1 MAVPRRHWF
10 RRSSFM
16 GKELNPYRTLP
27 LVLALLFLLPQ
38 LSSASQEL
46 SEITPNYFDDD
57 LNLFSGKQVS
67 QQEMETVTLVQS
79 GGTVDTVK
87 TFQITIKGSISAE
100 NMTDIIEVVQS
111 SSNKQVL
118 EVGGNKNYVMIGRNV
133 PTGGVFC
140 NVSVTLAF
148 DLMVGQT
155 DYEIVL
161 RRIDT
166 SEVLFTKTVHYIIC
180 GISLYQMSSSGAK
193 TVVSGTDS
201 EYRISYMEALND
213 PISPEYRVHAFIQ
226 YPDGSTSATATGD
239 PFPSSEGCNVIALQY
254 RNQFIHDDATCN
266 WKIPTKLKTSSW
278 GATFSQGCGY
288 GFYRDLSGDL
298 LFIIRYNPYRVGRI
312 MFDIRWDTLVQDVP
326 VFGEDGYSVEFNIFI
341 DGNPPLVV
349 TDMNPIGKLF
359 REEGGQVVYVTFFNG
374 DLYDLARKEINVNT
388 VSYPFQE
395 ESSTCTE
402 AVSPLYLQTCTY
414 ITQPGSGLNLSWEFN
429 YQTNGINGAGLQT
442 AVDLTV
448 PRFQFNYDPLHIR
461 LDAITPNVGEK
472 DGGTLITATGY
483 FEGFDPSTDAIF
495 FTGYRLRPFYIVE
508 ISQTRLIFNLPPKA
522 EIGDGFDFDVYMS
535 IGYAISNSLVF
546 TYSATDL
553 TVTITQS
560 GTTQLPTTE
569 VDLESTV
576 AFPKLHDVFYVG
588 ACTPTQF
595 TAIVWPSTN
604 QIQSY
609 TWSLFAVAD
618 TNYSNEL
625 LRSFRTPEVMPY
637 QQTLDI
643 LPQHLDL
650 GNRYYLLVNVTV
662 PGSFVSTYIYLERIE
677 SISIG
682 AFILEPPVRSI
693 AYPAAPVRFYAVV
706 TPPGDCFNQTS
717 GLVMEWTA
725 FGRTES
731 FSVANATGIL
741 SNNSDIVTTPARLGR
756 EFIVPQTDLVYG
768 TSEVIF
774 KVWMRSN
781 PAINGIA
788 RVNISIVPAA
798 LKAVIR
804 HGESV
809 ISANVRTSTVM
820 TAVNSFDPD
829 EAILEIVDPWRYEW
843 ACFQL
848 SNMSTLSL
856 PDFTDEANVSPCASE
871 LLEDSTASDFE
882 ISESL
887 IQGLAGQ
894 IRAIRYVLV
903 VYRGDRQ
910 SDPAEII
917 VEIDQ
922 EIEVQGTS
930 RQSFLTNYTV
940 SLRSIFGEKLGSIV
954 KYYEPLVI
962 DVEANATEI
971 SWRYDLIEPQL
982 PGFMTSSNMI
992 QSPTYYSPD
1001 SAAVLNRKPLGIAAS
1016 ALSPMTNYTFQVTF
1030 GGSADYENTIVL
1042 ISFTTDQKPYL
1053 VLPNPS
1059 KMNGT
1064 TETIFTATAG
1074 IAFTDSLFLYY
1085 FYIQDEAGMQYCVGG
1100 CTGYGVTYFR
1110 IGRVGN
1116 YRLSVNLVE
1125 ARGRAI
1131 MRTQELSSNIVISEP
1146 SSDYSLF
1153 NDLGNLLSNGDD
1165 SSYTQGALDLAVAV
1179 CVNIQNS
1186 STAARFLASFG
1197 QDNEVPSAEYYDV
1210 EALERMESSS
1220 GITNNS
1226 SAPSASPSSKLLS
1239 DTNANNTDGPVFSL
1253 SKEEMTTDMLI
1264 SIAAGLRK
1272 IFCASFPTSGH
1283 SRLGVT
1289 VATMLSKCPHLP
1301 YQVVYDLMWTVQCC
1315 LEKTPKGTVT
1325 DISLQDLVQ
1334 QLQRVAIGLAPGSR
1348 RRLLQAETAPNNLI
1362 ADLQIWGGPAVT
1374 MSSISGKLAGYS
1386 DVTSVT
1392 DGAKETNFVV
1402 AVAENAGQLSNV
1414 YVNGIIRQGV
1424 ASGGAINSS
1433 DPTAS
1438 VFYTKGQCTDM
1449 LFNLSSSNVF
1459 LTLQTTPNFV
1469 TSGNFQDPPP
1479 TGNLANTLTWMRV
1492 FMYDPN
1498 GRVVEAV
1505 PRQSNSTSD
1514 DPCFCFRLPILYMK
1528 EDLNND
1534 LERGPSMYTVTDLK
1548 SFEVNATMKGQF
1560 FNYDTNTSVVM
1571 GYDVNDGWVE
1581 ACVSHLGIVA
1591 PTIGTP
1597 RAGGFGSGAQLTG
1610 LSAIG
1615 IVGILI
1621 AGLIF
1626 VVIAVVTSW
1635 VIATRAMAAAEIPAE
1650 LAPDAN
1656 QLYVERDIY
1665 GRGTIFEGYDGA
1677 GARED
1682 ASPMKESSADP
1693 AT

>member
-1 MAVPRRHWF
+1 MTMAVPRRHWL
-10 RRSSFM
+10 RRSSFL
-16 GKELNPYRTLP
+16 GEQLNPFRGVP
-27 LVLALLFLLPQ
+27 LALAILILLPHV
-38 LSSASQEL
+38 SSANQGFSEISQNYVDDEL
-46 SEITPNYFDDD
+46 SM
-57 LNLFSGKQVS
+57 FSDKQVS

-87 TFQITIKGSISAE
+87 TFQVTIKGSISAE

-118 EVGGNKNYVMIGRNV
+118 EVGGNKNYVMIGRNID
-133 PTGGVFC
+133 TGGVFC

-161 RRIDT
+161 RRRNA

-180 GISLYQMSSSGAK
+180 GISLYQISSSGGK

-201 EYRISYMEALND
+201 EFRVSYVEALRD

-226 YPDGSTSATATGD
+226 YPDGSTSATSTAD
-239 PFPSSEGCNVIALQY
+239 PFPSSEGCNVIALRY

-266 WKIPTKLKTSSW
+266 WKFPTKLKTSSW
-278 GATFSQGCGY
+278 GTTLSEGCGY
-288 GFYRDLSGDL
+288 GFYRDSSGDL
-298 LFIIRYNPYRVGRI
+298 LFIIRYSPYRVGRI
-312 MFDIRWDTLVQDVP
+312 IFDIRWDTLVQDVP

-349 TDMNPIGKLF
+349 TDMNPQEQLF
-359 REEGGQVVYVTFFNG
+359 REEGGQVLYVTFFNG
-374 DLYDLARKEINVNT
+374 DLYDLERKEINVNT

-395 ESSTCTE
+395 AINTCTE
-402 AVSPLYLQTCTY
+402 SVSPLYLQTCTY
-414 ITQPGSGLNLSWEFN
+414 ITQPGSGQNLSWEFN
-429 YQTNGINGAGLQT
+429 YQINGVNGASLQA
-442 AVDLTV
+442 AVDLAV
-448 PRFQFNYDPLHIR
+448 PRFWFNYDPLHVR
-461 LDAITPNVGEK
+461 LDELTPNIGEI
-472 DGGTLITATGY
+472 DGGILIT
-483 FEGFDPSTDAIF
+483 EGFDPSMDAIY
-495 FTGYRLRPFYIVE
+495 FTGYRLRPLYYVE
-508 ISQTRLIFNLPPKA
+508 ISRTRLIFKLPPKA
-522 EIGDGFDFDVYMS
+522 EIGDGFDFDVYIT
-535 IGYAISNSLVF
+535 IGYALSNSLEF

-553 TVTITQS
+553 IVSITQS
-560 GTTQLPTTE
+560 GTTQLPTEE

-576 AFPKLHDVFYVG
+576 SFPKLHDVYYVG

-609 TWSLFAVAD
+609 TWSLFAVSD
-618 TNYSNEL
+618 TNFSNEL
-625 LRSFRTPEVMPY
+625 IRSFPIPEVLPT

-643 LPQHLDL
+643 LPQQLDL
-650 GNRYYLLVNVTV
+650 GNRYYLHVNVTV
-662 PGSFVSTYIYLERIE
+662 PGKVVSTYIYLERIGA
-677 SISIG
+677 ISIG
-682 AFILEPPVRSI
+682 AFILDPPVRSI

-706 TPPGDCFNQTS
+706 TPPGPCFNQTP

-725 FGRTES
+725 FGRTEK
-731 FSVANATGIL
+731 FSVYNATGIL

-768 TSEVIF
+768 TSEVVF
-774 KVWMRSN
+774 KVWVQSN

-788 RVNISIVPAA
+788 RVNVTIVPAA

-804 HGESV
+804 NGESI
-809 ISANVRTSTVM
+809 ISANIRTSTVM

-829 EAILEIVDPWRYEW
+829 ETIIEILDPWSYGW
-843 ACFQL
+843 SCFQL
-848 SNMSTLSL
+848 SNLSTLSL
-856 PDFTDEANVSPCASE
+856 PDFGDEANVSPCTKE
-871 LLEDSTASDFE
+871 LLEDSTASEFE
-882 ISESL
+882 ISDSL
-887 IQGLAGQ
+887 IQGLAGH
-894 IRAIRYVLV
+894 IRAIKYELI

-910 SDPAEII
+910 SDPTEII

-922 EIEVQGTS
+922 ETEVQGTS
-930 RQSFLTNYTV
+930 RQSFLTDYTI
-940 SLRSIFGEKLGSIV
+940 SLRSITGEKLGSNV

-962 DVEANATEI
+962 EVAVNATEI

-1001 SAAVLNRKPLGIAAS
+1001 SGAVLNRKPLGIAAS
-1016 ALSPMTNYTFQVTF
+1016 ALSPMTNYTFQITF
-1030 GGSADYENTIVL
+1030 GGSADYENTMVL
-1042 ISFTTDQKPYL
+1042 VSFTTDQKPFL

-1085 FYIQDEAGMQYCVGG
+1085 FYIQDETGMKYCVGG

-1153 NDLGNLLSNGDD
+1153 NDLGNMLSNGDD

-1179 CVNIQNS
+1179 CINLQNS
-1186 STAARFLASFG
+1186 STAARLLHSIG
-1197 QDNEVPSAEYYDV
+1197 QENKVLSTEYYDL
-1210 EALERMESSS
+1210 EQLERIESSPA
-1220 GITNNS
+1220 TNS
-1226 SAPSASPSSKLLS
+1226 SGAPSASTNRQLLQTTS
-1239 DTNANNTDGPVFSL
+1239 PNNTDAPVFTM

-1264 SIAAGLRK
+1264 SIADGLRK

-1325 DISLQDLVQ
+1325 DISLQELVQ
-1334 QLQRVAIGLAPGSR
+1334 QLQRVAMGLAPGSR
-1348 RRLLQAETAPNNLI
+1348 RRLLQADTVAPNNLI

-1386 DVTSVT
+1386 NVTSVT

-1414 YVNGIIRQGV
+1414 YVNGIIRQGIV
-1424 ASGGAINSS
+1424 SGGAINSS

-1438 VFYTKGQCTDM
+1438 VFYTKGQCTDA
-1449 LFNLSSSNVF
+1449 LFNSSTSNVF

-1479 TGNLANTLTWMRV
+1479 EGNLANGLTWMRV
-1492 FMYDPN
+1492 FVYDPN
-1498 GRVVEAV
+1498 GRVIEAI
-1505 PRQSNSTSD
+1505 PHQSNSTSE
-1514 DPCFCFRLPILYMK
+1514 DPCFCFRLPISYMK
-1528 EDLNND
+1528 EDLGSD
-1534 LERGPSMYTVTDLK
+1534 LEKDPSMYIVTDLK
-1548 SFEVNATMKGQF
+1548 AFEVNATMKGQF
-1560 FNYDTNTSVVM
+1560 FNYDTNASVVI

-1591 PTIGTP
+1591 PTKGAS
-1597 RAGGFGSGAQLTG
+1597 RAGGFGGAAQLTG
-1610 LSAIG
+1610 LSTIG

-1626 VVIAVVTSW
+1626 VVVAAVTSW
-1635 VIATRAMAAAEIPAE
+1635 IIATRAMAAAEAPAE
-1650 LAPDAN
+1650 LAPDAH

-1665 GRGTIFEGYDGA
+1665 GRGTIFEGYDGL
-1677 GARED
+1677 GTRED
-1682 ASPMKESSADP
+1682 ASLTKESSADP